1 MKKKVLTDLADF
13 IQIQSVSTDPH
24 RFDQMLEAVAFL
36 KTKLQEMGFE
46 VSEII
51 SENKAPPLLIAT
63 KMVSSQAKTIGIYGH
78 YDVQPEDPLDEWQT
92 SPFELVVKKAKFFGR
107 GVADNKG
114 HIIQNLAAIAKLI
127 NEGSLENNL
136 VFIFEGEEE
145 LGSIHFEEYVKKA
158 KKILSTVDVF
168 YLTDMGMHDK
178 DTPQIFYGLRGLIYF
193 ELEIKTSRHDLHSG
207 IYGNRVYNP
216 IQVLSDL
223 FVKMKDLK
231 TGKILIPKFYDRV
244 RQPNEKELKLLSRAA
259 VSDENLQKEAGV
271 DKVLTIDGLP
281 SYLVT
286 KILPSFDVHG
296 VISGYTG
303 FGSKTIIPSV
313 SRAKFSFR
321 LVEHQKSNEI
331 GILVKKFIADN
342 LPSGIKHKLKT
353 LSQSDPFY
361 MAIENP
367 FIQKTGRI
375 MTEYFGQQTLFN
387 RSGGSVAAAEIL
399 ARLYQKPIIPVGFT
413 LPDSNI
419 HSPNENYDEEMFWK
433 GLEVLERIYRQI

>member
-13 IQIQSVSTDPH
+13 IKIQSVSTDPR

-46 VSEII
+46 VSETI

-92 SPFELVVKKAKFFGR
+92 SPFELVVKKGKFFGR

-127 NEGSLENNL
+127 NEGSLKNNL

-193 ELEIKTSRHDLHSG
+193 ELEIKTGRRDLHSG

-281 SYLVT
+281 SYLVA

-331 GILVKKFIADN
+331 EILVKKFIADN
-342 LPSGIKHKLKT
+342 LPSGIKYKLKT
-353 LSQSDPFY
+353 LSRSDPFY

-375 MTEYFGQQTLFN
+375 MSEYFGQQTLFN

-433 GLEVLERIYRQI
+433 GIEILERIYRQI